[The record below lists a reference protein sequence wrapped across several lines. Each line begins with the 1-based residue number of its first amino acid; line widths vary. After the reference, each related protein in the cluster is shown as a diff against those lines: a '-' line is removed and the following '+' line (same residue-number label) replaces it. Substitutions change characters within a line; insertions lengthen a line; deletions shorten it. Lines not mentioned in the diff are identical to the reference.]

1 MYKTLHKKQGS
12 VTVQLRFARSSV
24 TFCAKRDRVIPSF
37 AETETTGERY
47 IEIQTLQCNKKVL
60 RNQTKSDTLLKAQL
74 KTCSIWKKGGLVQK
88 NERPSGKWGEN
99 PPQLPLL

>member
-1 MYKTLHKKQGS
+1 MFQGTKS
-12 VTVQLRFARSSV
+12 IRAGTGNSGWFFYVGCVLY
-24 TFCAKRDRVIPSF
+24 RVIPSF

>member
-1 MYKTLHKKQGS
+1 M
-12 VTVQLRFARSSV
+12 
-24 TFCAKRDRVIPSF
+24 
-37 AETETTGERY
+37 TGERY